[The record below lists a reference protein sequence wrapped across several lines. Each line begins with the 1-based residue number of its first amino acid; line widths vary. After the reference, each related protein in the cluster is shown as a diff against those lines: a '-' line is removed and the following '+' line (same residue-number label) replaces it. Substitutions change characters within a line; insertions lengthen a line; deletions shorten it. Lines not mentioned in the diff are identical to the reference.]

1 MPAVFR
7 DLLKTLGRDHKSGN
21 NGAIGARSFFRRV
34 ENNPMSSKFGLC
46 ALIVFIAI
54 VPVGAQHAAKKADGD
69 ASLVPLIEN
78 LGDLEHRVSAGDPL
92 AQQYFNQGLRL
103 IFAFNHGEAIRA
115 FRAAAVI
122 DPNCAMA
129 QWGIALAHGP
139 NYNLEGDTE
148 RNEKAC
154 EALREAQRLAAGAS
168 PADAAYI
175 VALSKRYSESPDADR
190 KALDR
195 AYADAMRELVRQYP
209 DDLDAAVLFAE
220 SLMNLRPW
228 DLWTVDGRPQPGTR
242 EIVATLES
250 VLKRN
255 ERHPG
260 ANHFYI
266 HAVEASTSPQR
277 GLASAQRLGDL
288 MPGAGHMVHMPS
300 HIYFRLGRYR
310 QAVESNKRAVEVDR
324 KYIEKYKPEGVYPMM
339 YFPHNI
345 HFLWSALCFEGRSA
359 EAIAA
364 ANQVVGSLGDE
375 MVKEMPM
382 LESFLPTRLY
392 TLLLFNKWDDVLR
405 EKQPLAEFTFASGMW
420 HYGQGLAQAGLGRSS
435 EAEAHQRQL
444 AEIVA
449 ATPEDKLVMRHSAL
463 RLLRIAQSELAARL
477 DAAAGRSDAALA
489 QLHNAVLLQDGL
501 QYDEPPPWYFPTRQA
516 LAAQLLAANRPAD
529 AATVYREDLRR
540 HPENGRSLHGLMLAL
555 TALKQT
561 DEAAE
566 IRKRFEKVW
575 ARADFPLDNRPAESR

>member
-1 MPAVFR
+1 
-7 DLLKTLGRDHKSGN
+7 
-21 NGAIGARSFFRRV
+21 
-34 ENNPMSSKFGLC
+34 MSSKLGLC
-46 ALIVFIAI
+46 ALIV
-54 VPVGAQHAAKKADGD
+54 AAALASATAEHPTKKPEADG
-69 ASLVPLIEN
+69 ALVPLIEG
-78 LGDLEHRVSAGDPL
+78 LGDLEHRVSTGDPL

-103 IFAFNHGEAIRA
+103 IFAFNHDEAIRA

-129 QWGIALAHGP
+129 HWGIALAHGP
-139 NYNLEGDTE
+139 NYNLEADKE

-154 EALREAQRLAAGAS
+154 QALREAQRLAAGAS
-168 PADAAYI
+168 PAEAAYI
-175 VALSKRYSESPDADR
+175 GALSKRYAESPDADR

-220 SLMNLRPW
+220 SMMNLRPW

-242 EIVATLES
+242 EIVATLEG
-250 VLKRN
+250 VLRKN

-277 GLASAQRLGDL
+277 GLASANRLADL

-339 YFPHNI
+339 YYPHNI
-345 HFLWSALCFEGRSA
+345 HFLWSGLCFEGRSA

-364 ANQVVGSLGDE
+364 ADQVVGSLGDE
-375 MVKEMPM
+375 MVKEMLM

-405 EKQPLAEFTFASGMW
+405 EKPPLAEFTFATGMW
-420 HYGQGLAQAGLGRSS
+420 HYAQGLAQAGLGRTS
-435 EAEAHQRQL
+435 EAETHRRQL

-463 RLLRIAQSELAARL
+463 RLLRIAHSELAARL
-477 DAAAGRSDAALA
+477 DAVAGRSDAALA

-516 LAAQLLAANRPAD
+516 LAAQLLAANRPGD
-529 AATVYREDLRR
+529 AETVYREDLHR

-555 TALKQT
+555 TALKRT
-561 DEAAE
+561 DDAAA
-566 IRKRFEKVW
+566 IGKRFEKAW
-575 ARADFPLDNRPAESR
+575 ARADFPLEKCPAEGR

>member
-1 MPAVFR
+1 
-7 DLLKTLGRDHKSGN
+7 
-21 NGAIGARSFFRRV
+21 
-34 ENNPMSSKFGLC
+34 MSSKFALC
-46 ALIVFIAI
+46 ALIVFAAALSSRAEH
-54 VPVGAQHAAKKADGD
+54 PTKKPEGDGA
-69 ASLVPLIEN
+69 LVPLIEG
-78 LGDLEHRVSAGDPL
+78 LGDLEHRVSTKDPL

-103 IFAFNHGEAIRA
+103 IFAFNHDEAIRA

-129 QWGIALAHGP
+129 HWGISIAHGP
-139 NYNLEGDTE
+139 NYNLEADQE
-148 RNEKAC
+148 RNDKAC
-154 EALREAQRLAAGAS
+154 KALREAQRLAVGAS

-175 VALSKRYSESPDADR
+175 AALSKRYSDSPDADR
-190 KALDR
+190 KKLDR
-195 AYADAMRELVRQYP
+195 DYADAMRELVRKYP

-220 SLMNLRPW
+220 AMMDLRPW

-277 GLASAQRLGDL
+277 GLVSAKRLGDL

-300 HIYFRLGRYR
+300 HIYFRLGQYR

-324 KYIEKYKPEGVYPMM
+324 KYIEKYKPEGVYVMM
-339 YFPHNI
+339 YYPHNI

-364 ANQVVGSLGDE
+364 ADQVVGALGNE

-382 LESFLPTRLY
+382 LESFLPTRTY

-405 EKQPLAEFTFASGMW
+405 EKQPLAEFTFATGMW
-420 HYGQGLAQAGLGRSS
+420 HYAQGLAQLALGRTSD
-435 EAEAHQRQL
+435 AEAHQRQL
-444 AEIVA
+444 SEIVA
-449 ATPEDKLVMRHSAL
+449 ATPDDKLLMRHSAL

-489 QLHNAVLLQDGL
+489 EWHNAVLLQDGL
-501 QYDEPPPWYFPTRQA
+501 LYDEPPPWYFSTRHA
-516 LAAQLLAANRPAD
+516 LAAQLLAAGRPVD
-529 AATVYREDLRR
+529 AETVYREDLRR
-540 HPENGRSLHGLMLAL
+540 NPENGRALHGLTLAL
-555 TALKQT
+555 TALKRT
-561 DEAAE
+561 EDAAAM
-566 IRKRFEKVW
+566 RKRFEKAW
-575 ARADFPLDNRPAESR
+575 ARADFPLEKCPAESR

>member
-1 MPAVFR
+1 
-7 DLLKTLGRDHKSGN
+7 
-21 NGAIGARSFFRRV
+21 
-34 ENNPMSSKFGLC
+34 MSSKFGLC
-46 ALIVFIAI
+46 ALIVAAAI
-54 VPVGAQHAAKKADGD
+54 VPAWAQHATKKAERDG
-69 ASLVPLIEN
+69 AIVPLIEN
-78 LGDLEHRVSAGDPL
+78 LGDLEHRVSTEDAL

-103 IFAFNHGEAIRA
+103 IFAFNHDEAIRA

-129 QWGIALAHGP
+129 HWGIALALGP
-139 NYNLEGDTE
+139 NYNLEADAD

-154 EALREAQRLAAGAS
+154 KALREAQRLAAGAS
-168 PADAAYI
+168 PSDAAYI
-175 VALSKRYSESPDADR
+175 AALAKRYSESPDADR

-195 AYADAMRELVRQYP
+195 AYADAMRDLVRRYP

-220 SLMNLRPW
+220 SMMDLRPW
-228 DLWTVDGRPQPGTR
+228 DLWTFDGRPQPGTR

-310 QAVESNKRAVEVDR
+310 QAVEANQRAVQADR
-324 KYIEKYKPEGVYPMM
+324 KYIEEYRPEGVYPMM
-339 YFPHNI
+339 YYPHNI

-359 EAIAA
+359 EAISAA
-364 ANQVVGSLGDE
+364 TQVVGSLSDE
-375 MVKEMPM
+375 MVQEMPM
-382 LESFLPTRLY
+382 LEAFLPTRLY
-392 TLLLFNKWDDVLR
+392 TLLLFEKWDDVLR
-405 EKQPLAEFTFASGMW
+405 EKQPLAEFVFATGMW
-420 HYGQGLAQAGLGRSS
+420 HYGQGLAQAGLGRTSD
-435 EAEAHQRQL
+435 AEAHQAKL
-444 AEIVA
+444 AEIIA

-463 RLLRIAQSELAARL
+463 RLLRIAHSELAARL
-477 DAAAGRSDAALA
+477 DAAAGRPDAALA

-516 LAAQLLAANRPAD
+516 LGAQLLAANRPAD
-529 AATVYREDLRR
+529 AETVYREDLRR

-555 TALKQT
+555 TVLKKT
-561 DEAAE
+561 DDAAA
-566 IRKRFEKVW
+566 IRNRFEKAW
-575 ARADFPLDNRPAESR
+575 ARADFPLEKR

>member
-1 MPAVFR
+1 
-7 DLLKTLGRDHKSGN
+7 
-21 NGAIGARSFFRRV
+21 
-34 ENNPMSSKFGLC
+34 MSSKFALC
-46 ALIVFIAI
+46 ALIVFAAI
-54 VPVGAQHAAKKADGD
+54 TSARAEHPTKKSEGDGA
-69 ASLVPLIEN
+69 LVPLIEG
-78 LGDLEHRVSAGDPL
+78 LGDLEHHVSTKDPL

-103 IFAFNHGEAIRA
+103 IFAFNHDEAIRA

-129 QWGIALAHGP
+129 HWGISIAHGP
-139 NYNLEGDTE
+139 NYNLEADQE

-154 EALREAQRLAAGAS
+154 KALREAQRLAAMAS
-168 PADAAYI
+168 PPEVAY
-175 VALSKRYSESPDADR
+175 VAALSKRYSDSPDADR
-190 KALDR
+190 KKLDR
-195 AYADAMRELVRQYP
+195 DYADAMRELVRQYP

-220 SLMNLRPW
+220 AMMDLRPW

-277 GLASAQRLGDL
+277 GLASAKRLGDL

-300 HIYFRLGRYR
+300 HIYFRLGQYR
-310 QAVESNKRAVEVDR
+310 QAVESNKRAVEADR
-324 KYIEKYKPEGVYPMM
+324 KYIEKYKPECVYVMM
-339 YFPHNI
+339 YYPHNI

-364 ANQVVGSLGDE
+364 ADEVVGALTNE

-382 LESFLPTRLY
+382 LESFLPTRTY
-392 TLLLFNKWDDVLR
+392 TLLLFNKWDDVLL
-405 EKQPLAEFTFASGMW
+405 EKQPLAEFTFATGMW
-420 HYGQGLAQAGLGRSS
+420 HYAQGLAHAGLGRTS
-435 EAEAHQRQL
+435 EAETHQAKL

-449 ATPEDKLVMRHSAL
+449 ATPEDKLLMRHSAL

-477 DAAAGRSDAALA
+477 DAAAGRTDAALA
-489 QLHNAVLLQDGL
+489 GWHNAVLLQDGL
-501 QYDEPPPWYFPTRQA
+501 LYDEPPPWYFSTRQA
-516 LAAQLLAANRPAD
+516 LAAQLLAAGRPVD
-529 AATVYREDLRR
+529 AETVYREDLRR
-540 HPENGRSLHGLMLAL
+540 QPENGRALNGLTLAL
-555 TALKQT
+555 TALKRT
-561 DEAAE
+561 DDAAAM
-566 IRKRFEKVW
+566 RKRFEKAW
-575 ARADFPLDNRPAESR
+575 ARADFSLEKCPAESR